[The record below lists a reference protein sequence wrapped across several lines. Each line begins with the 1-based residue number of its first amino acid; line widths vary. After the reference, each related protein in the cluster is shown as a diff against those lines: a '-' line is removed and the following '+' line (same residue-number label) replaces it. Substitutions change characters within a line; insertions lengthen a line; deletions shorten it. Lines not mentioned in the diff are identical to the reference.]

1 MLKITLIIFQ
11 FLLLLIL
18 LSLVF
23 SNPFIVSFDIDDL
36 KYSITSNLFFG
47 LIISLFFIVYLL
59 LYLFFKSRLTLNKFF
74 LKKKYSKLEK
84 GYNHFVQAM
93 IAIANKDNKTATISH
108 KKMNN
113 YLKNSPSLSLLLKS
127 EVFKIEKKYVELSNV
142 YEDMIKSTKTEA
154 LGYRGLMELY
164 LNEQDYHHA
173 FLYGEKLFNLNP
185 NIEKLYETL
194 IFIAAKTKNWNQI
207 ILISDKAYS
216 KRIIDKEL
224 LNLNKSIAY
233 YEISK
238 IKLDSDYKQAQKNII
253 KAIDL
258 RKNFAPYIKVYL
270 EILEKQNNLT
280 LLKKNIKKFWYM
292 NPNSILRKVLIQVII
307 NSKLDTLEFIY
318 QVIKNNLDNS
328 ESKKLLVFFAIRNQD
343 WQVAREKITGL
354 IGKDPTKEI
363 CIFMSEIELGE
374 SNDKQKSDAWIMRS
388 QNAKQETKWICKI
401 TNQVYDDWQPISNS
415 GHFNSLV
422 LYNPK
427 MLDSI
432 VN

>member
-47 LIISLFFIVYLL
+47 LIISLFFIVYLF

-164 LNEQDYHHA
+164 LNDQDYHHA
-173 FLYGEKLFNLNP
+173 FLYGEKLFNINP

-270 EILEKQNNLT
+270 EILEKQNNLI
-280 LLKKNIKKFWYM
+280 LLKKNIKKFWFM
-292 NPNSILRKVLIQVII
+292 NPNSILRKVLIQVI
-307 NSKLDTLEFIY
+307 
-318 QVIKNNLDNS
+318 
-328 ESKKLLVFFAIRNQD
+328 
-343 WQVAREKITGL
+343 
-354 IGKDPTKEI
+354 
-363 CIFMSEIELGE
+363 
-374 SNDKQKSDAWIMRS
+374 
-388 QNAKQETKWICKI
+388 
-401 TNQVYDDWQPISNS
+401 
-415 GHFNSLV
+415 
-422 LYNPK
+422 
-427 MLDSI
+427 
-432 VN
+432 

>member
-1 MLKITLIIFQ
+1 
-11 FLLLLIL
+11 
-18 LSLVF
+18 
-23 SNPFIVSFDIDDL
+23 
-36 KYSITSNLFFG
+36 
-47 LIISLFFIVYLL
+47 
-59 LYLFFKSRLTLNKFF
+59 
-74 LKKKYSKLEK
+74 
-84 GYNHFVQAM
+84 M

-173 FLYGEKLFNLNP
+173 FLYGEKLFNINP